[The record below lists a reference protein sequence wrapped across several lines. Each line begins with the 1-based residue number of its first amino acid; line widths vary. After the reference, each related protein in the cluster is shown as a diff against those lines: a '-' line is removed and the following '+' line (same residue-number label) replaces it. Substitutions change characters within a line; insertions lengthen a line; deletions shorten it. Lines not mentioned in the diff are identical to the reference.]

1 VELSD
6 AAQKLLEE
14 LKEKYSNMDFVVAD
28 YSSEEEA
35 QELLSGGTKEY
46 SCLIDPETLE
56 KMAADEDVK
65 AQYLNILDESTSD
78 LDEMKEQLG
87 DSGQE
92 VKRLGFTVDDNG
104 QVSYFAELEKNSK
117 AQSERIE
124 AAREKKK
131 AEKKEAAE
139 EAEEKEA
146 EEKKAEA
153 AEARKKEK
161 AEEAYQNTQGGIR
174 RTTVTA
180 ATTEELLEK
189 IRSVDWDSVEEAS
202 VPAAGS
208 RFDFSV

>member
-1 VELSD
+1 
-6 AAQKLLEE
+6 
-14 LKEKYSNMDFVVAD
+14 
-28 YSSEEEA
+28 
-35 QELLSGGTKEY
+35 
-46 SCLIDPETLE
+46 
-56 KMAADEDVK
+56 
-65 AQYLNILDESTSD
+65 
-78 LDEMKEQLG
+78 MKEQLG